1 MTKKKKNIQTIC
13 FSRTMSASFKE
24 MDMENCTT
32 DEIPYDYSTP
42 GYFFISFRLEDESEH
57 ISTYM

>member
-1 MTKKKKNIQTIC
+1 
-13 FSRTMSASFKE
+13 MSASFKE